1 MLKPAVE
8 EAPEP
13 ITDGNTSVTP
23 EVTQPAPNALNVNP
37 ENVVSMEN
45 NTPAVQPNV
54 TRNNRQNLRFNN
66 QPHRQLL
73 LKRLRQFK
81 ESQNKFLQHHS

>member
-1 MLKPAVE
+1 ME

-37 ENVVSMEN
+37 ENVSSMEN
-45 NTPAVQPNV
+45 NTPAVHGQMLL
-54 TRNNRQNLRFNN
+54 RNNRQNL
-66 QPHRQLL
+66 
-73 LKRLRQFK
+73 
-81 ESQNKFLQHHS
+81 